1 MPRSGARRKPTDRGY
16 GSQAA
21 RWLSRRAPRAAAP
34 SSAARAPV
42 RLVERPAR
50 PSAAAWARPR
60 AGAASA
66 SAAPAAAEDLGDW
79 YISPFEVAELG
90 GHVYDLLLGK
100 LEERYGSFAASRVA
114 SQVDLLFDELIAVGR
129 AREFQAEQDA
139 AAEEEARGEGEGE
152 GAGQGEGEGE
162 GEGVFPELA
171 DEGEEEGGAEGGHE
185 EGHRRRFTGP
195 WERLGRSRSTSR
207 ERGHKRTRRGS
218 RSGRPRKRQRGGR

>member
-1 MPRSGARRKPTDRGY
+1 MPRSGSRRKPTDRGF

-21 RWLSRRAPRAAAP
+21 RWLSKRASRAAAP
-34 SSAARAPV
+34 SAAARAPV

-114 SQVDLLFDELIAVGR
+114 SQVDLLFDGLVAVGR
-129 AREFQAEQDA
+129 ARELQAEQDA
-139 AAEEEARGEGEGE
+139 AQEEARCE
-152 GAGQGEGEGE
+152 GEGEGE
-162 GEGVFPELA
+162 GEDEGVFKEIA
-171 DEGEEEGGAEGGHE
+171 EEIDSGGDE
-185 EGHRRRFTGP
+185 EGHRFTGP
-195 WERLGRSRSTSR
+195 WERLGRSRSASR
-207 ERGHKRTRRGS
+207 ERGPKRARRGS
-218 RSGRPRKRQRGGR
+218 RSGRPRKRQRGRR